1 MPGKDSRRNTVLIVS
16 GSDKFNMVVRNTL
29 SFKAYAAVDFL
40 PNASAARQRLLETV
54 YDLVIVNCP
63 LPDEFGH
70 EFAFDVTQNSHAS
83 VLLAVPMEVY
93 DAAADQVTDHGILAI
108 PRPVT
113 REQLDRAVRFL
124 CATQNRIHRLEKKLA
139 DTADKME
146 EIRLVSKAKLV
157 LMEQQGM
164 TEDEAH
170 RYILKEAM
178 NHGLSRRK
186 VALRILE
193 D

>member
-1 MPGKDSRRNTVLIVS
+1 MPGKDSRRNAVLVVS

-29 SFKAYAAVDFL
+29 SFRDYAAVDFL
-40 PNASAARQRLLETV
+40 PNASAARQRFLETE
-54 YDLVIVNCP
+54 YHLVIINCP

-70 EFAFDVTQNSHAS
+70 EFAFDVIQNSQAS

-93 DAAADQVTDHGILAI
+93 EATSDQVTDHGILVI

-113 REQLDRAVRFL
+113 RERIDRAVRFL
-124 CATQNRIHRLEKKLA
+124 CAIQSRICRLEKKLA
-139 DTADKME
+139 DTADKIE

-157 LMEQQGM
+157 LMERQGM

-178 NHGLSRRK
+178 NHGISRRK
-186 VALRILE
+186 AALRILE